1 MNTTNTGAPGA
12 HPSRTPTAHSLFL
25 EQLLAPIP
33 DSEEQADTPAF
44 RKRIERDK
52 LMPWRKAME
61 VVEVAKA
68 RHTIAA
74 ITGRN
79 SGDHLSAEILAT
91 WSRLVAAQ
99 RAQCLVPAPTMKEV
113 RWKKRQLPS
122 LIREPDIAAAIAADE
137 ARLQGGCNV

>member
-44 RKRIERDK
+44 RKRIERDR
-52 LMPWRKAME
+52 LMPWSKAME
-61 VVEVAKA
+61 AVKVAEA
-68 RHTIAA
+68 RHTIAS
-74 ITGRN
+74 ITARN
-79 SGDHLSAEILAT
+79 SGEHLSAETLRT
-91 WSRLVAAQ
+91 WRGLLDAQ

-113 RWKKRQLPS
+113 RWKKRRLPQ
-122 LIREPDIAAAIAADE
+122 IVREPDIAAAITADE